1 MILHALKSGI
11 VNVNHFKGK
20 AGRLEYTM
28 MIMMSLSLVIIA
40 MLGMMIVIKMPIWF
54 IWLLYLVGLYCF
66 LSTIRR
72 RWNDMGA
79 TYWKHCVLLIPLFPF
94 IMMFVPSDEGNQ
106 YCIDHDHDSE
116 SIDGQKQSFV
126 SGEEVK
132 IIQGP
137 LSGFRGII
145 TNVNNERGRLTVEVN
160 TFNFITPVPFYF
172 DEVQKT
178 GGHSD
183 KEN

>member
-1 MILHALKSGI
+1 MILNALKSGI

-28 MIMMSLSLVIIA
+28 MFMMSLSLVIIA
-40 MLGMMIVIKMPIWF
+40 ILGMMLVIKMPMWF

-79 TYWKHCVLLIPLFPF
+79 TYWKYCVVLIPLFPF
-94 IMMFVPSDEGNQ
+94 IIMFVPSDEGNQ
-106 YCIDHDHDSE
+106 YYIDYDSE
-116 SIDGQKQSFV
+116 SIDGQKESFV
-126 SGEEVK
+126 SGEEVE

-137 LSGFRGII
+137 FSDFRGTI
-145 TNVNNERGRLTVEVN
+145 TNVNNEKGRLTVEVSV
-160 TFNFITPVPFYF
+160 FNRTTPVELSF
-172 DEVQKT
+172 DEVKRNQ
-178 GGHSD
+178 G
-183 KEN
+183 